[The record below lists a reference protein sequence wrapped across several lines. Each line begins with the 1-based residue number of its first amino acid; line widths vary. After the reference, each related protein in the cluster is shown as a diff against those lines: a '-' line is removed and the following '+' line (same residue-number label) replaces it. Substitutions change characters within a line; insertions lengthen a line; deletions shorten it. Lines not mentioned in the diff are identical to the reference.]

1 MTFRGRYALLLR
13 DYLIV
18 DISKISAC
26 TIKVSF
32 SRNPLDES
40 WRSFRNKNCEKPH
53 SFNELENQCLPER
66 KTIYIKKK
74 SLPQKKK
81 KKKKKEKEMIEK

>member
-1 MTFRGRYALLLR
+1 MTFWGRYALLLR

-32 SRNPLDES
+32 SRNPLDKS
-40 WRSFRNKNCEKPH
+40 CRSFRHKNFEKPH
-53 SFNELENQCLPER
+53 SFDELENQCLPER
-66 KTIYIKKK
+66 KTIFKKNKSLTPKKK
-74 SLPQKKK
+74 TKKLN
-81 KKKKKEKEMIEK
+81 ERIEK